1 MKNFIKILFNKFN
14 IQITKRTSY
23 INLIER
29 LNACEYNFD
38 VANKKNIEYYEGFEY
53 FEELLLQN
61 LNHFVEVLPKSKSQL
76 RQDLFVLNH
85 LNFKKNGYFVEFGA
99 TNGIDLSNTYLLEK
113 DFGWQGILA
122 EPSIGWHEDL
132 MANRDCNIDKNCVWN
147 KTNELLDFNEVNN
160 QELSTIGSFNN
171 CDRHYEKRKNGKF
184 YKVNSIS
191 LTDLLKK
198 YNAPSEIDYLSID
211 TEGSEYEIL
220 KSFDFEKYSF
230 KVITV
235 EHNYTTLREDIFQ
248 LLTSKGYTRKLQVFS
263 KWDDWYVR

>member
-85 LNFKKNGYFVEFGA
+85 LNFKKNGY
-99 TNGIDLSNTYLLEK
+99 
-113 DFGWQGILA
+113 
-122 EPSIGWHEDL
+122 
-132 MANRDCNIDKNCVWN
+132 
-147 KTNELLDFNEVNN
+147 
-160 QELSTIGSFNN
+160 
-171 CDRHYEKRKNGKF
+171 
-184 YKVNSIS
+184 
-191 LTDLLKK
+191 
-198 YNAPSEIDYLSID
+198 
-211 TEGSEYEIL
+211 
-220 KSFDFEKYSF
+220 
-230 KVITV
+230 
-235 EHNYTTLREDIFQ
+235 
-248 LLTSKGYTRKLQVFS
+248 
-263 KWDDWYVR
+263 